1 MRPCQSQEEL
11 GVHPTLLPRCILS
24 IWKAPTLE
32 GEGGGLAEGVQ
43 RPRVVSMVAAASTLH
58 FSL

>member
-32 GEGGGLAEGVQ
+32 GEGGGLAEGGQKALCCVYGS
-43 RPRVVSMVAAASTLH
+43 RPQH
-58 FSL
+58 PSL